1 MCVCVVSRCV
11 CQAKTRP
18 PAMPHTANEKIARDT
33 VRKILA
39 AWKQTYART
48 NKSVSRKVGLYVADA
63 ACRLLI
69 RMSWRNPIDPTTR
82 CDGMALKASDFD
94 MKAVAEFEASGFL
107 DPALRPGWLDT
118 NPWEEDPWL
127 EAAAT
132 KDSSEERWQCRRCDG
147 KKMAMQPK
155 SKAKAAMP
163 AIKPKN
169 KAHAVPEVTGEEE
182 RQARVRRGPQPP
194 MNPPTAAERQ
204 EAETIDAGAMRWA
217 DLADDERFQWCL
229 HPKVKASSKAVYIQ
243 VKETRRMM
251 REDVDVDA
259 PMHLSVSPVSLSESK
274 ANADQSANALGNS
287 KMRRAAKSN
296 EFRETMLMRDE
307 DVDESLL
314 LCAWVCLV
322 VVYIGCSLPCETRRQ
337 SPRARRQTPR
347 LLRPEEQRHA
357 LKI

>member
-1 MCVCVVSRCV
+1 M
-11 CQAKTRP
+11 
-18 PAMPHTANEKIARDT
+18 
-33 VRKILA
+33 L
-39 AWKQTYART
+39 QTYART

-82 CDGMALKASDFD
+82 CEGMALKASDFY

-155 SKAKAAMP
+155 SKAHAA
-163 AIKPKN
+163 
-169 KAHAVPEVTGEEE
+169 PEVTNEEE
-182 RQARVRRGPQPP
+182 RQARVLRGPQPP

-217 DLADDERFQWCL
+217 DLADGERFHWCL
-229 HPKVKASSKAVYIQ
+229 HPKVKVSSKAVWIQ
-243 VKETRRMM
+243 IKETRLMM
-251 REDVDVDA
+251 REDVDVHA
-259 PMHLSVSPVSLSESK
+259 PTHVSVSPVSLSESK

-307 DVDESLL
+307 DVDASPL
-314 LCAWVCLV
+314 LCASDMGLFGGPI
-322 VVYIGCSLPCETRRQ
+322 Y
-337 SPRARRQTPR
+337 R
-347 LLRPEEQRHA
+347 L
-357 LKI
+357 